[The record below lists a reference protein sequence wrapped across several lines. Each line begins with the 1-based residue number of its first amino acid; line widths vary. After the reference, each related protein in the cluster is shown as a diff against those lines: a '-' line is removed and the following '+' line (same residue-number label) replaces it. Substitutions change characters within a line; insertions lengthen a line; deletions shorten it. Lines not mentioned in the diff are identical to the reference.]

1 MTKRTTS
8 IIAGVAALAVAVPAA
23 ALAKPDGG
31 KSHGKGEQHA
41 VEHGKGKNKPKTVTY
56 VFKGTVAS
64 VDTGAGT
71 VTVTVAKGNHWA
83 RKSKGQDVTFSLT
96 GSKHLKVQDFD
107 KNGTRDLADV
117 QVGDKVIV
125 QAKLP
130 KSAAGDQPFA
140 ARQLIDLAKPA
151 ASGDSPEAPEAD

>member
-1 MTKRTTS
+1 M
-8 IIAGVAALAVAVPAA
+8 AALAVAVPAA
-23 ALAKPDGG
+23 AGAKPGNG
-31 KSHGKGEQHA
+31 KGHGKADQHA
-41 VEHGKGKNKPKTVTY
+41 VGKGKSKPKTVTY

-64 VDTGAGT
+64 VDSGAGT

-83 RKSKGQDVTFSLT
+83 RQFKGQDVTFSLT

-117 QVGDKVIV
+117 QPGDSVIV

-140 ARQLIDLAKPA
+140 ARQLIDLAKQA
-151 ASGDSPEAPEAD
+151 GSGDSPEAPEAD